1 VAVEKIRYQAFFAI
15 INLMKKIVIFI
26 TLLVLTFTIGK
37 NLLPYGDRMFDFHDE
52 SQAARVQQFV
62 LNLKNLQIPPRIA
75 PNMSFNLGYPVFN
88 HYAPFSYWVTSFIN
102 LIGFDIADSLKLS
115 FLLAII
121 LSFFFCFLFLREFF
135 DFKSSILAAVL
146 YASSPWMA
154 VEIFIRGNLG
164 EVWFMA
170 LLPIIFWVIYKNSQS
185 QKPFIFI
192 LTSLV
197 LSFGLT
203 VHNVLSVILVPMV
216 FIFILLLPN
225 VKKNLLSLFFG
236 FLLSAYFLI
245 PGVLEL
251 SSTIASTRVDS
262 LGYPDQLLCAWQ
274 LWTTPFWGYGGSSP
288 GCIDGMSFMLG
299 KPQILTGLIGFIGL
313 IIYLIK
319 NKSKESIIKKRLI
332 IYMLIVTAGTTFMT
346 TYYSYSISKLLSPY
360 IGWIQF
366 PWRLLPI
373 SLFGLSF
380 IASGIFIPKK
390 FNKLSF
396 FLIILAIIVP
406 FYNSKFFLKDTIN
419 KTRYNNNFLSEWYI
433 EKAVAYKV
441 SEYLPKSADYK
452 TWLKYE
458 PKKDSSE
465 LRDNTLLD
473 GKFIH
478 PLDKGQV
485 IITKNNN
492 FEKIAE
498 TTSKKILI
506 NIHYLP
512 YWKIYINNAPYL
524 PTLFD
529 KLGRPIVELTKTVTI
544 RVKYEQTPIEKF
556 GNTISVLTLVGLIIW
571 TKLRRI

>member
-1 VAVEKIRYQAFFAI
+1 
-15 INLMKKIVIFI
+15 MKKIIIFI

-37 NLLPYGDRMFDFHDE
+37 NLLPFGDRMFDFHDE
-52 SQAARVQQFV
+52 SQAARIQQFV
-62 LNLKNLQIPPRIA
+62 LNLKSLQIPPRIA

-88 HYAPFSYWVTSFIN
+88 HYAPFSYLVTSFIN

-121 LSFFFCFLFLREFF
+121 LSFLFCFLFLREFF
-135 DFKSSILAAVL
+135 NFKPSLLAAVL
-146 YASSPWMA
+146 YTTSPWMA

-164 EVWFMA
+164 EVWFMT
-170 LLPIIFWVIYKNSQS
+170 LLPLVFWLIYKNSFS
-185 QKPFIFI
+185 KKPIIFL

-197 LSFGLT
+197 VSFGLT
-203 VHNVLSVILVPMV
+203 VHNALSVILIPLIIV
-216 FIFILLLPN
+216 FIFLLPN

-313 IIYLIK
+313 FIYLIK
-319 NKSKESIIKKRLI
+319 NKSKKSIIKKRLI
-332 IYMLIVTAGTTFMT
+332 IYMFIVTAGTIFMT
-346 TYYSYSISKLLSPY
+346 TYYSFHISKILAPY

-373 SLFGLSF
+373 LLFGLSF
-380 IASGIFIPKK
+380 IAAGVIIPKK
-390 FNKLSF
+390 FTKLSF
-396 FLIILAIIVP
+396 LLIILAIIVP

-419 KTRYNNNFLSEWYI
+419 KSKYNNNFLSKSYI

-441 SEYLPKSADYK
+441 SEYLPITANYAE
-452 TWLKYE
+452 WLKYE

-465 LRDNTLLD
+465 LVDKTLID

-478 PLDKGQV
+478 SLDKGRLM
-485 IITKNNN
+485 IIKSGN

-498 TTSKKILI
+498 TNSKKILI
-506 NIHYLP
+506 NVHYLP
-512 YWKIYINNAPYL
+512 YWKIYINNSLYN

-529 KLGRPIVELTKTVTI
+529 KLGRPIIKLDKPSTI
-544 RVKYEQTPIEKF
+544 TVKYEQTNVEKV
-556 GNTISVLTLVGLIIW
+556 GNAISIIALLGLITIV
-571 TKLRRI
+571 TLLHGFTCLPAGRLLKNNN

>member
-1 VAVEKIRYQAFFAI
+1 
-15 INLMKKIVIFI
+15 MKKIIVFI

-37 NLLPYGDRMFDFHDE
+37 NLLPFGSRMFDFHDE
-52 SQAARVQQFV
+52 SQAARIEQFV
-62 LNLKNLQIPPRIA
+62 INLKSLQIPPRIA

-121 LSFFFCFLFLREFF
+121 LSFLFCFLFLQEFF
-135 DFKSSILAAVL
+135 DFKQSLLASVL
-146 YASSPWMA
+146 YACSPWIA
-154 VEIFIRGNLG
+154 VEIFIRGNMG

-170 LLPIIFWVIYKNSQS
+170 LLPIIFWSIYKNSKS
-185 QKPFIFI
+185 KKPIIFL

-203 VHNVLSVILVPMV
+203 VHNALSVILIPMV
-216 FIFILLLPN
+216 LVFVFLLPN
-225 VKKNLLSLFFG
+225 IKKNLLSLLFG

-251 SSTIASTRVDS
+251 SSTIASTRVDL
-262 LGYPDQLLCAWQ
+262 LGYPEQLLCAWQ

-299 KPQILTGLIGFIGL
+299 KPEILIGLIGLIGL
-313 IIYLIK
+313 ISLISRMFYLKSTK
-319 NKSKESIIKKRLI
+319 NLYKKRVIGFMILLTI
-332 IYMLIVTAGTTFMT
+332 CATFMT
-346 TYYSYSISKLLSPY
+346 TYYSYSLSKILSPY

-366 PWRLLPI
+366 PWRLLTI

-380 IASGIFIPKK
+380 IAGGIIIPKK
-390 FNKLSF
+390 FAKLSF
-396 FLIILAIIVP
+396 LLIVLAIIVP

-419 KTRYNNNFLSEWYI
+419 KTKYNNNFLSEWYI

-441 SEYLPKSADYK
+441 SEYLPKTADYK

-458 PKKDSSE
+458 PKKDGSE
-465 LRDNTLLD
+465 RKDSTLTD

-478 PLDKGQV
+478 SLDGKD
-485 IITKNNN
+485 IKITKDTY
-492 FEKIAE
+492 FYKTAA
-498 TTSKKILI
+498 TDSSTVLI

-512 YWKIYINNAPYL
+512 YWQIFINRQRYIPDK
-524 PTLFD
+524 FD
-529 KLGRPIVELTKTVTI
+529 SLGRPIINLKSPSNI
-544 RVKYEQTPIEKF
+544 IVKYEQTDLEKL
-556 GNTISVLTLVGLIIW
+556 GNLITILTMIGLIIYVTIW
-571 TKLRRI
+571 KTIKN